1 MRQGI
6 LQTALCRAHR
16 FLFHHGGFGVHSPFA
31 YHLITQVIGE
41 RRGYYAYD
49 DLELIRKQLA
59 QGEAGWHRDLT
70 AKEEKLLF
78 RLANFI
84 GARQIVQ
91 LGATDGLASLYL
103 TYHSREARC
112 LVVEPDPERARMATR
127 IYGRWGRGAIEL
139 RAGDYLEQTD
149 RVLSE
154 MSKIDLL
161 VVDPTNAATKAQ
173 LMLGIA
179 LRHHFH
185 DRSLIVVEHLRDNI
199 KNEFFWEWLI
209 QQQEPTVTID
219 LCSIGIVVFNS
230 KLYKR
235 HYKIYF

>member
-6 LQTALCRAHR
+6 LQTTLCRAHR

-31 YHLITQVIGE
+31 YHLITRVIGE

-139 RAGDYLEQTD
+139 RTGDYIKQTALLKID
-149 RVLSE
+149 
-154 MSKIDLL
+154 KIDLF
-161 VVDPTNAATKAQ
+161 VVDPANSTCDVMVATE
-173 LMLGIA
+173 IA
-179 LRHHFH
+179 LSRFH
-185 DRSLIVVEHLRDNI
+185 DQTLLVVEHLRDNMRSMAY
-199 KNEFFWEWLI
+199 WEWLVKRS
-209 QQQEPTVTID
+209 EPTVTID

>member
-1 MRQGI
+1 MRTGI
-6 LQTALCRAHR
+6 IQSTLCRAYR
-16 FLFHHGGFGVHSPFA
+16 FFRHHGGYGVHSPYA

-49 DLELIRKQLA
+49 DIELVRKQLA
-59 QGEAGWHRDLT
+59 QQGEWHRDLT
-70 AKEEKLLF
+70 AKEGKLLF
-78 RLANFI
+78 RLANFA
-84 GARQIVQ
+84 GARKVVQ
-91 LGATDGLASLYL
+91 LGSNDGLAALYL
-103 TYHSREARC
+103 TYHSREAQC
-112 LVVEPDPERARMATR
+112 VVVEPEPERARNASKV
-127 IYGRWGRGAIEL
+127 YERWGRGAIEL
-139 RAGDYLEQTD
+139 REGDYHHQTE

-161 VVDPTNAATKAQ
+161 VVDPTNAATEAQ

-209 QQQEPTVTID
+209 KRSEPTVTID
-219 LCSIGIVVFNS
+219 LCTIGIAVFNR
-230 KLYKR
+230 KLHKR
-235 HYKIYF
+235 NYKIYF

>member
-1 MRQGI
+1 MRTGI
-6 LQTALCRAHR
+6 IQSTLCRAYR
-16 FLFHHGGFGVHSPFA
+16 FFRHHGGYGVHSPYA

-49 DLELIRKQLA
+49 DIELIRKQLA
-59 QGEAGWHRDLT
+59 QQGEWHRDLT
-70 AKEEKLLF
+70 GKEGKLLF

-112 LVVEPDPERARMATR
+112 LVIEPDPERARMATR

-139 RAGDYLEQTD
+139 REGDYHHQTE

-161 VVDPTNAATKAQ
+161 VVDPTNAATEAQ

-219 LCSIGIVVFNS
+219 LCTIGIAVFNR
-230 KLYKR
+230 KLHKR
-235 HYKIYF
+235 NYKIYF